1 MKVFNAC
8 ALVIRRRYAAFLIY
22 LVIFTALSVVMT
34 SMSVQQ
40 NDQTFNRTK
49 TAVAVVDRDDGSPL
63 SQGLIAYLAQNADL
77 KELPDDKEALQD
89 ALFSARSLTSWSSPP
104 ASPPTLRRA
113 DPCGWSRPPSPVPP
127 PAPI

>member
-49 TAVAVVDRDDGSPL
+49 TAVAVVDRDGGSPL

-89 ALFSARSLTSWSSPP
+89 ALFSVSYTHLTL
-104 ASPPTLRRA
+104 PTKA
-113 DPCGWSRPPSPVPP
+113 
-127 PAPI
+127 

>member
-49 TAVAVVDRDDGSPL
+49 TAVARRGS
-63 SQGLIAYLAQNADL
+63 G
-77 KELPDDKEALQD
+77 
-89 ALFSARSLTSWSSPP
+89 
-104 ASPPTLRRA
+104 RRL
-113 DPCGWSRPPSPVPP
+113 PPSPRASSPTSP
-127 PAPI
+127 KTPI